1 MVKCRMIE
9 LIELNIFVD
18 TNGRLTS
25 SFFFVLFSQ
34 NVFIVSNFISR
45 ISYQWTKALLA
56 YMRSNL

>member
-1 MVKCRMIE
+1 MIE